1 MVLRGVPAPVG
12 RSKGDIKKNHN
23 QPILAPKEHPKGTRP
38 TSRSHRLSIP
48 VIYQTV
54 LKSIIASLVLHC
66 PKEILIEISKFINT
80 IYPKL
85 KDSCENSYMV
95 NDTLEK
101 KELVWK
107 NITKRIQD
115 VLYPLIHA
123 INTEQKPLLPL
134 SSTPDEVPSTTVGKA
149 ESTDIHALP
158 LQGAPALK
166 EHLSEAKGLNHII
179 KIYAQRYSGDKKMPL
194 AIYTGLHLER

>member
-1 MVLRGVPAPVG
+1 MLCRKKKLELRDVP
-12 RSKGDIKKNHN
+12 IKKDHN
-23 QPILAPKEHPKGTRP
+23 QPIPRP
-38 TSRSHRLSIP
+38 TSKSHRLSIP

-101 KELVWK
+101 RELVWK

-134 SSTPDEVPSTTVGKA
+134 SSIVKAPDEVPSTTVRDA
-149 ESTDIHALP
+149 ESTGNHAL
-158 LQGAPALK
+158 
-166 EHLSEAKGLNHII
+166 NHVI
-179 KIYAQRYSGDKKMPL
+179 KIYAQRYSNSSKGASPRGMEKSDITN
-194 AIYTGLHLER
+194 IYWPTP